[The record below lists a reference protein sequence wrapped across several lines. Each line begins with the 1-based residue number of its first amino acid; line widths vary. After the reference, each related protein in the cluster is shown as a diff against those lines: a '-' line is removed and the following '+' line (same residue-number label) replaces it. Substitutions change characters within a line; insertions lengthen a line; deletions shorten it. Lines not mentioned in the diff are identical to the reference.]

1 MENIAKLKELLEFAG
16 YKVEVSKRLDIFKVS
31 VSTETE
37 TYTVKGDEAYVV
49 GSILKDGLFPV
60 QKPTNV
66 VTQKLVDNIME
77 SDAILTKA
85 TNGNI
90 SKMTQSR
97 KALQNLIQ
105 DVKTL
110 RVYFLNLGKETKEA
124 NKVNA

>member
-1 MENIAKLKELLEFAG
+1 MLEIAG